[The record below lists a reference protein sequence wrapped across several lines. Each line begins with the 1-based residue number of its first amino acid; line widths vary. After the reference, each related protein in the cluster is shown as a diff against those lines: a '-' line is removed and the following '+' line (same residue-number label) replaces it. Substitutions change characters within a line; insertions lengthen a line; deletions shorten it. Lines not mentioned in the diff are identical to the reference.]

1 MATAGTS
8 IGRLRV
14 PPARRWYPLDGTS
27 WIVGAFGAALALLV
41 LSPLVALLYGAFMNA
56 APGEKGAFSLDAFV
70 EAWSDPAAWTAAA
83 TSLGLAVARLA
94 VVMPIT
100 VFLAWA
106 LTRTNMPLRR
116 LMEGL
121 IVSHIFLPFL
131 PLAMSWAV
139 LASPRSGLLN
149 VLLRSAL
156 HLQGPEGPLNIYSV
170 AGLVWL
176 SGLGI
181 PTYLYLLIGPAFRSM
196 DASLEEAA
204 RMAGC
209 GSLATLRRITLPLLA
224 PAILGT
230 AILAFVLALQSFEPE
245 LILGAPA
252 QVFVFSTQIFRYI
265 EGFTVPRYGPAT
277 ALSGLFLVVTF
288 ALVILQARLL
298 GRRRFITVTGRGFRA
313 RPIDLGRWR
322 YLVLGVVFL
331 FVFFS
336 TLLPLATLALA
347 SFMRIYGL
355 FTANWFTTAHYETL
369 LQNAKLLPAI
379 GNTIVMAALSAAL
392 TMLLT
397 LLTSYVATRTRLA
410 GRQALDA
417 LTWLPLTMPGIVLAV
432 GMIWAYV
439 AFVRLP
445 FPFYGTLAILIVA
458 VTITALPTGARLMN
472 GTMVQIGAELEESA
486 RVHGGSFVSTLRRIL
501 VPLLTPALLSGWLV
515 LFAFATKNFVTVS
528 LLYSP
533 QSIVLPALQY
543 EMWNG
548 GQAEGAAALGTIN
561 MLFSLVL
568 VLAYSLVS
576 RGRGAI

>member
-1 MATAGTS
+1 MAAADT
-8 IGRLRV
+8 
-14 PPARRWYPLDGTS
+14 
-27 WIVGAFGAALALLV
+27 VGALRLAPPRPWHRLGGYRWLLVLFAALLALLV
-41 LSPLVALLYGAFMNA
+41 VSPLLALLYGAFMNA
-56 APGEKGAFSLDAFV
+56 APGTPGTLSLSAFV
-70 EAWSDPAAWTAAA
+70 EAWSDAASWTSAA
-83 TSLGLAVARLA
+83 TSLGLAIARLL
-94 VVMPIT
+94 VVMPVT

-121 IVSHIFLPFL
+121 IISHIFLPFL
-131 PLAMSWAV
+131 PLAMAWAV
-139 LASPRSGLLN
+139 LASPRSGVLN
-149 VLLRSAL
+149 VLLRGAL
-156 HLQGPEGPLNIYSV
+156 HLPLDTGPLNIYSV

-176 SGLGI
+176 SALGI
-181 PTYLYLLIGPAFRSM
+181 PTYLYLLVGPAFRSV

-204 RMAGC
+204 RVSGF
-209 GSLATLRRITLPLLA
+209 GPLGTLRRITLPLLA
-224 PAILGT
+224 PAIIGA

-252 QVFVFSTQIFRYI
+252 GIYVFSTQIFRYI

-277 ALSGLFLVVTF
+277 ALSGLFLLVTF
-288 ALVILQARLL
+288 VLVAVQGRLL
-298 GRRRFITVTGRGFRA
+298 ARRHYTTLSGRGYRVQ
-313 RPIDLGRWR
+313 PLDLGRWR
-322 YLVLGVVFL
+322 YAVLGLVFVY
-331 FVFFS
+331 VFFS

-355 FTANWFTTAHYETL
+355 FGDSWFTTRHYESL
-369 LQNAKLLPAI
+369 FQNARLLPAI
-379 GNTIVMAALSAAL
+379 GNTLIMGALSAAFTL
-392 TMLLT
+392 LLT
-397 LLTSYVATRTRLA
+397 LVTSYVITRTRLA
-410 GRQALDA
+410 GRHALDA

-439 AFVRLP
+439 ALIRLP
-445 FPFYGTLAILIVA
+445 FPFYGTLAILILA
-458 VTITALPTGARLMN
+458 VTITALPTGARLLN

-486 RVHGGSFVSTLRRIL
+486 RVHGGSFLFTMRRVV

-548 GQAEGAAALGTIN
+548 GQAEDAAALGTLN
-561 MLFSLVL
+561 MAFSFLL
-568 VLAYSLVS
+568 VLAYSLLT
-576 RGRGAI
+576 RRRAA

>member
-1 MATAGTS
+1 VATAQTLSGV
-8 IGRLRV
+8 RLV
-14 PPARRWYPLDGTS
+14 SARPWQRLEGYPWGLGLFAVVLA
-27 WIVGAFGAALALLV
+27 ILVGSPV
-41 LSPLVALLYGAFMNA
+41 LALLYGAFTNA
-56 APGEKGAFSLDAFV
+56 APGQPGSLSLSAFA
-70 EAWSDPAAWTAAA
+70 EAWSDSASWTAAA
-83 TSLGLAVARLA
+83 TSLGLAVLRLL
-94 VVMPIT
+94 VVLPVT

-116 LMEGL
+116 VMEGL

-149 VLLRSAL
+149 VLLRNTL
-156 HLQGPEGPLNIYSV
+156 HLPLQTGPLDIYSV

-181 PTYLYLLIGPAFRSM
+181 PTYLYLLVGPAFRTV

-209 GSLATLRRITLPLLA
+209 GPLATLRRVTLPLLA
-224 PAILGT
+224 PAIVGA

-252 QVFVFSTQIFRYI
+252 GIYVFSTQIFHYI
-265 EGFTVPRYGPAT
+265 EGFTIPRYGPAT

-288 ALVILQARLL
+288 GLVLLQARLL
-298 GRRRFITVTGRGFRA
+298 GRRQFTTLSGRSYRVQ
-313 RPIDLGRWR
+313 PQDLGRGR
-322 YLVLGVVFL
+322 YAVLALVFAY
-331 FVFFS
+331 VFFS

-347 SFMRIYGL
+347 SFMRIFGL
-355 FTANWFTTAHYETL
+355 FGEGWFTTRHYESL
-369 LQNAKLLPAI
+369 FQNARLLPALV
-379 GNTIVMAALSAAL
+379 NTLVMAAASAAL
-392 TMLLT
+392 TLLLT
-397 LLTSYVATRTRLA
+397 LVTSYVITRTRLA
-410 GRQALDA
+410 GRHALDA
-417 LTWLPLTMPGIVLAV
+417 ITWLPLTMPGIVLAV

-439 AFVRLP
+439 ALVRLP
-445 FPFYGTLAILIVA
+445 FPFYGTLAILVLA
-458 VTITALPTGARLMN
+458 VTITALPTGARLLN
-472 GTMVQIGAELEESA
+472 GTLVQIGAELEESA
-486 RVHGGSFVSTLRRIL
+486 RVHGASFLFTLRRVV

-548 GQAEGAAALGTIN
+548 GQAEDAAALGTLN
-561 MLFSLVL
+561 MAFSFVL
-568 VLAYSLVS
+568 VLAYSLLT
-576 RGRGAI
+576 RRRAAT